1 LKNQGGVG
9 FFVLRGGET
18 SEVAIGQILETLGLS
33 ALEAKAYLG
42 LAKGGRMTAAE
53 IAKKSGMPRA
63 EAYEVLRRLETKGF
77 IRELLGKPARF
88 EPVDPLELRTRILQ
102 EERRR
107 FSSIENGMSRILE
120 VWPALQSVQVA
131 DYQLPRAATLKGR
144 EKIAGAVSGMIEGA
158 QESVRMFTTWR
169 GLMIARE
176 QDFPEHWR
184 RLTERGVDIRMMIDE
199 AAARR
204 LTPGMLP
211 EGLDV
216 RVSKGLK
223 ARFYLVDD
231 REVLYHLHLRSE
243 QDLWGSDE
251 AALWTDSPDQVNV
264 YRWLFQNG
272 WDTGVPL
279 QRVAMAG
286 RKAQS
291 IGGS

>member
-1 LKNQGGVG
+1 LKSQGEVG

-42 LAKGGRMTAAE
+42 LAKGGRLTAAE

-63 EAYEVLRRLETKGF
+63 EAYEVLRRLESKGF

-102 EERRR
+102 EERRH
-107 FSSIENGMSRILE
+107 FSTIENGMSRILE
-120 VWPALQSVQVA
+120 IWPALQSVQVA

-144 EKIAGAVSGMIEGA
+144 DKIASAVSNMIGGA
-158 QESVRMFTTWR
+158 QESIRMFTTWR

-184 RLTERGVDIRMMIDE
+184 RLTERGVDIRMIIDE
-199 AAARR
+199 VAARR
-204 LTPGMLP
+204 LAPGILP

-216 RVSKGLK
+216 RVSRGLK

-279 QRVAMAG
+279 QHVEVAG

-291 IGGS
+291 MGGS